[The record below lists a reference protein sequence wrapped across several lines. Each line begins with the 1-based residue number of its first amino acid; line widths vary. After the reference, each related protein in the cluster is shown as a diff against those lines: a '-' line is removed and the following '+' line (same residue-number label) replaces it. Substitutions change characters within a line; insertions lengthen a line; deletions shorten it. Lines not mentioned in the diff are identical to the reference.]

1 MGGAAPPLSFNIR
14 RETNMATKYILNRAQ
29 MRIVGKNDKGN
40 VNHRKR
46 YRKGDEVDVS
56 VLDSDRVQVLVD
68 AGVFVTSEDDLTEV
82 PDAGDTSGVSG
93 PFGAATVG
101 SDGTSGPLP
110 EDTPVSTQGTADAD
124 EDGDSDSDE
133 DDEEGHLVDE
143 FDEMDYASLQ
153 QAAKAADLNAGGSAE
168 DLRVRLRAAKSA

>member
-1 MGGAAPPLSFNIR
+1 
-14 RETNMATKYILNRAQ
+14 MAQKYILNRAQ
-29 MRIVGKNDKGN
+29 MRLVGKNEKGN

-56 VLDSDRVQVLVD
+56 VLDEDRVKVLVE
-68 AGVFVTSEDDLTEV
+68 AGVFVTSEDDLEDT
-82 PDAGDTSGVSG
+82 PDAGDTSPVSP

-110 EDTPVSTQGTADAD
+110 VEGEEDSEPEPESDPD
-124 EDGDSDSDE
+124 EGEKSDGS
-133 DDEEGHLVDE
+133 EEHEVDE
-143 FDEMDYASLQ
+143 FDEMDYATLQ
-153 QAAKAADLNAGGSAE
+153 QAAKNANLSAGGSAE